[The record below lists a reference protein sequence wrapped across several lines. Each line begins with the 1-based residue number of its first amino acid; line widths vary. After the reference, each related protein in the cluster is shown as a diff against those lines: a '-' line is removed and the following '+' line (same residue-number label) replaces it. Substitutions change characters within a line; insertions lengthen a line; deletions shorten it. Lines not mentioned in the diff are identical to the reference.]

1 LQGISICRKGN
12 LDMARP
18 LTYASQT
25 LQDYG
30 TPGSGS
36 GAEKSSL
43 KVWGATLTSGNI
55 VAQLGLA
62 AALWTAALDLT
73 VGSQSATKVLA
84 VSTDSAVVNT
94 NPLAQREN
102 KWLVRYHDTASTK
115 FSVEVPT
122 ADLSLL
128 DTGTE
133 FLDLAGTEAAAF
145 VTAFEAYA
153 KSPDDPTLTV
163 TLDSIQFVGRRN

>member
-1 LQGISICRKGN
+1 
-12 LDMARP
+12 MARP
-18 LTYASQT
+18 VSQASQT

-30 TPGSGS
+30 TPGSGT
-36 GAEKSSL
+36 GAEKSS
-43 KVWGATLTSGNI
+43 WAFWTSTLTAANFT
-55 VAQLGLA
+55 AQTGLIS
-62 AALWTAALDLT
+62 ALFTAALDLT
-73 VGSQSATKVLA
+73 LGSQAGTRVLA
-84 VSTDSAVVNT
+84 VSTVSAVENT

-102 KWLVRYHDTASTK
+102 KWLVRYHDTGGTK
-115 FSVEVPT
+115 FTLEIPT

-145 VTAFEAYA
+145 KTAFEAVV

>member
-1 LQGISICRKGN
+1 
-12 LDMARP
+12 MARP
-18 LTYASQT
+18 ISRASQT

-36 GAEKSSL
+36 GAEKSNWS
-43 KVWGATLTSGNI
+43 VWISTLTAANF
-55 VAQLGLA
+55 VAQTGLVS
-62 AALWTAALDLT
+62 ALYSAVLDITL
-73 VGSQSATKVLA
+73 GSQAASAIQA
-84 VSTDSAVVNT
+84 VATQSAVENT

-102 KWLVRYHDTASTK
+102 KWLVRYHDTAGTK
-115 FSVEVPT
+115 FTVEIPT

-145 VTAFEAYA
+145 VTAFEAVV

-163 TLDSIQFVGRRN
+163 TVDSIQFVGRRN

>member
-1 LQGISICRKGN
+1 
-12 LDMARP
+12 MARP
-18 LTYASQT
+18 ISQASQT

-30 TPGSGS
+30 TPGSGT
-36 GAEKSSL
+36 GAEKSS
-43 KVWGATLTSGNI
+43 WAFWISTLTAANF
-55 VAQLGLA
+55 VAQTGLVS
-62 AALWTAALDLT
+62 ALYTAALDLT
-73 VGSQSATKVLA
+73 LGSQAATRVLA
-84 VSTDSAVVNT
+84 VSTVSAVENT

-102 KWLVRYHDTASTK
+102 KWLVRYHDTAGTK
-115 FSVEVPT
+115 FTLEIPT

-133 FLDLAGTEAAAF
+133 FLDLTGTEAAAF
-145 VTAFEAYA
+145 KTAFEAVV

>member
-1 LQGISICRKGN
+1 
-12 LDMARP
+12 MARP
-18 LTYASQT
+18 ITYASQT

-36 GAEKSSL
+36 GAEKSAWS
-43 KVWGATLTSGNI
+43 VWGSTLTSGNI

-73 VGSQSATKVLA
+73 LGSQAATKVLA
-84 VSTDSAVVNT
+84 LSTVSAVENT

-102 KWLVRYHDTASTK
+102 KWLVRYHDSASTK
-115 FSVEVPT
+115 FTVEIPT

-133 FLDLAGTEAAAF
+133 FLDLTGTEAAAF
-145 VTAFEAYA
+145 KTAFEAYA

>member
-1 LQGISICRKGN
+1 
-12 LDMARP
+12 MARP
-18 LTYASQT
+18 VSRISQT

-36 GAEKSSL
+36 GAEKSNWS
-43 KVWGATLTSGNI
+43 VWISTLTAANFT
-55 VAQLGLA
+55 AQQGLIS
-62 AALWTAALDLT
+62 ALFTAALDLT
-73 VGSQSATKVLA
+73 VGSQAATNILA
-84 VSTDSAVVNT
+84 VSTVSSVVNT

-102 KWLVRYHDTASTK
+102 KWLVRYHDANSTK
-115 FSVEVPT
+115 FTVEIPT

-145 VTAFEAYA
+145 VTAFEAVV
-153 KSPDDPTLTV
+153 KSPDDPTLATTV
-163 TLDSIQFVGRRN
+163 DSIQFVGRRN

>member
-1 LQGISICRKGN
+1 
-12 LDMARP
+12 MARP
-18 LTYASQT
+18 ISRITQT

-36 GAEKSSL
+36 GAEKSTWS
-43 KVWGATLTSGNI
+43 
-55 VAQLGLA
+55 
-62 AALWTAALDLT
+62 LWTANLTAANFTAQQGLISALYTATLDLT
-73 VGSQSATKVLA
+73 LGSQAATSELA
-84 VSTDSAVVNT
+84 VSTQSAVENT

-102 KWLVRYHDTASTK
+102 KWLVRYHDTGGTK
-115 FSVEVPT
+115 FTVEVPT

-133 FLDLAGTEAAAF
+133 FLDLTGTEAAAY
-145 VTAFEAYA
+145 VTAFEAVVR
-153 KSPDDPTLTV
+153 SPDDPTLTV

>member
-1 LQGISICRKGN
+1 
-12 LDMARP
+12 MARP
-18 LTYASQT
+18 ISRITQT

-36 GAEKSSL
+36 GAEKSTWSL
-43 KVWGATLTSGNI
+43 WIANL
-55 VAQLGLA
+55 
-62 AALWTAALDLT
+62 TAANFTAQQGLISALYTATLDLT
-73 VGSQSATKVLA
+73 LGSQAATSELA
-84 VSTDSAVVNT
+84 VSTQSSVENT

-102 KWLVRYHDTASTK
+102 KWLVRYHDSAGTK
-115 FSVEVPT
+115 FTAEIPT

-133 FLDLAGTEAAAF
+133 FLDLTGTEAAAYK
-145 VTAFEAYA
+145 TAFEAVV
-153 KSPDDPTLTV
+153 KSPDDPTLAV